1 MVFLNPRQANHK
13 SAVPGFRAFF
23 WREGGKAQRPF
34 SRRVFAQ
41 LAGFAG
47 AAAGV
52 VAGVVELCSG
62 PEPSAWAETNP
73 VPGCS
78 AGFAGTAGDV
88 ISGC

>member
-1 MVFLNPRQANHK
+1 MVFLNPRQTNHK

-52 VAGVVELCSG
+52 VAGTTFFL
-62 PEPSAWAETNP
+62 
-73 VPGCS
+73 
-78 AGFAGTAGDV
+78 GFRAGTGAGQGFTTATGAAAAATLAAFRV
-88 ISGC
+88 